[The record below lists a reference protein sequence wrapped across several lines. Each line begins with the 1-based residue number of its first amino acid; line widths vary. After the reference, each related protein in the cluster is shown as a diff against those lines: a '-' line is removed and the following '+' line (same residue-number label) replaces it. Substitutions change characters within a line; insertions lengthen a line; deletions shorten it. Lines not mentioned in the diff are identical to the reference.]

1 MAFSTFLSICSLE
14 HCRISRNGTAD
25 IALGHRGRHW
35 PQCFLLLPVYPRH
48 CRMLASPM
56 STQTALCAILSMMAS
71 ACTPPPS
78 LGCQSFFLKWV
89 QNTVEAVLYLS
100 SISSSSMDLN
110 SVSGLSS
117 SHSSITSRPNA
128 PYLRTSLLPPPAPG
142 SPARG
147 PRGRAAGCST
157 TSPSWRRLP
166 SRARRRGGSCPYRL
180 ASDRALR
187 QLSRHRL
194 SVSGALSNANA
205 CLLPAWIIKST

>member
-1 MAFSTFLSICSLE
+1 MAFLTFLSICSLE
-14 HCRISRNGTAD
+14 HCRTSRNGTAD

-35 PQCFLLLPVYPRH
+35 PRCFLLLPVYPRH
-48 CRMLASPM
+48 CRMLASSM

-128 PYLRTSLLPPPAPG
+128 PYLRTSLRPPP
-142 SPARG
+142 
-147 PRGRAAGCST
+147 GR
-157 TSPSWRRLP
+157 
-166 SRARRRGGSCPYRL
+166 SR
-180 ASDRALR
+180 
-187 QLSRHRL
+187 LSRQR
-194 SVSGALSNANA
+194 SSRSG
-205 CLLPAWIIKST
+205 CRM